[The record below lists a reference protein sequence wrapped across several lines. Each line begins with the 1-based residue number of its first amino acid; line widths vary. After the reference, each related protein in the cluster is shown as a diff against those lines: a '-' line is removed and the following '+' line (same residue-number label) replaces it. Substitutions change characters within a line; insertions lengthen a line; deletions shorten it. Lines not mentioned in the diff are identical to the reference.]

1 MIDRSY
7 AIAGAGFMLKGT
19 IDEARLH
26 LMVRLLDKAAGEL
39 QKATLEDRAAKWENG
54 HDEASDREPHVPRHV

>member
-1 MIDRSY
+1 MTDSSY

-26 LMVRLLDKAAGEL
+26 LMVRLLDKAAREL
-39 QKATLEDRAAKWENG
+39 DAAKREEE
-54 HDEASDREPHVPRHV
+54 HDEKSTR